1 MQVTMQPTQRDGKAC
16 DTQTSC
22 SNQMIGT
29 DLGMLSNVTVTVMGI
44 SICALYSTVGN
55 PTWGALQSEYV
66 IRVLSVC
73 DG

>member
-16 DTQTSC
+16 DTQTSS
-22 SNQMIGT
+22 SNQMIGI

-55 PTWGALQSEYV
+55 SNLGGIAV
-66 IRVLSVC
+66 
-73 DG
+73 